1 MKQNI
6 NDIANDADH
15 TLIPSS
21 VVQQLKSWDI
31 WHHYFGH
38 IGYSGLKKLFDH
50 KLVTGFFVDHNSQMA
65 DCVPYTE
72 AKQSVIPFNKKGEW
86 ETELGEIM
94 HINVWGKYD
103 TASINGFYYYLLMV
117 DDMSQYVTVEFMK
130 TKDQAMQKVKNYLTQ
145 LQTHGKIPKAIHINH
160 RCEFINASLLE
171 WLYSKG
177 MKVHMTVPHS
187 PSQNGV
193 TE

>member
-1 MKQNI
+1 M
-6 NDIANDADH
+6 
-15 TLIPSS
+15 
-21 VVQQLKSWDI
+21 VQQLKSWDI